1 VSYFDRLDR
10 SRSSSSSTGQVP
22 VAFEQERRLARSTR
36 LGVGTLACPECD
48 APIAIGADRLAPA
61 DQLTCPFCWRHG
73 RVREF
78 LSLAPPSRPT
88 RVVVRVRR
96 PPIQAR

>member
-1 VSYFDRLDR
+1 VSYFDAFDR
-10 SRSSSSSTGQVP
+10 SRRSSSSTGQVP
-22 VAFEQERRLARSTR
+22 VAFEQERRLGHSTR
-36 LGVGTLACPECD
+36 LGVGTLACPDCD
-48 APIAIGADRLAPA
+48 APIAIGAERLTPS

-73 RVREF
+73 PVREF

-96 PPIQAR
+96 PSTAAR